1 MSIDKTASGQGLK
14 AGLTVAD
21 MLPLAK
27 VVVVVDK
34 DINVLDRTAVVFA
47 MGSRWQPD
55 PATEIISKIGAVM
68 TDPSQLVEGETSKI
82 VIDATRQWPEEGGR
96 DQFPETNRALL
107 KQLAPNVFEEVDALY
122 RQALIDY
129 QRV

>member
-1 MSIDKTASGQGLK
+1 MA
-14 AGLTVAD
+14 VAERN
-21 MLPLAK
+21 PIAK
-27 VVVVVDK
+27 VIVVVDK

-55 PATEIISKIGAVM
+55 PATAIIADARGVL

-107 KQLAPNVFEEVDALY
+107 QQGAPNVFEEIDALY